1 MVSFSF
7 WAIESTHWLF
17 VLISHFPCSLC
28 AFVFIFVCFS
38 ACFYVECLSLTEAV
52 DKQPSITLK
61 VYKLSN
67 YQRWFFL
74 RSTQADFA
82 SSSPPTSAAAAIL
95 SVCLSVLFLPVC
107 ISLWYFVCGQIKH
120 KLNRLLLLPC
130 ILYQCASLSSCP
142 SVCFV
147 FLSVCLSVCL
157 RQTVCLS
164 VLSGLS
170 SSTNWLAAH
179 CPRLVPPASIH
190 KLPTAA
196 DCLDTLS
203 LPPIPALPCAQPGN
217 ILHTPQSSLCHLCR
231 WCWIGLC
238 RCPLLFSDSLL

>member
-28 AFVFIFVCFS
+28 AFVFTFVCFS

-61 VYKLSN
+61 VYKLSS

-82 SSSPPTSAAAAIL
+82 SSSPPTSAAAAFL

-120 KLNRLLLLPC
+120 KPY
-130 ILYQCASLSSCP
+130 II
-142 SVCFV
+142 FV
-147 FLSVCLSVCL
+147 IFSPHGTFLA
-157 RQTVCLS
+157 T
-164 VLSGLS
+164 
-170 SSTNWLAAH
+170 
-179 CPRLVPPASIH
+179 IF
-190 KLPTAA
+190 
-196 DCLDTLS
+196 
-203 LPPIPALPCAQPGN
+203 
-217 ILHTPQSSLCHLCR
+217 LHTKARKSRQNRFH
-231 WCWIGLC
+231 GKTA
-238 RCPLLFSDSLL
+238 